1 MPGGGAGDG
10 AGEGGQGGGGASTH
24 RSAEKGEAV
33 VVRSSPVRSA
43 QIVGLASEAQQARHQ
58 LEDSE
63 RRRKCGEAALAELVD
78 QVALLSLLAL

>member
-1 MPGGGAGDG
+1 M
-10 AGEGGQGGGGASTH
+10 
-24 RSAEKGEAV
+24 
-33 VVRSSPVRSA
+33 RSSPVRSA

-78 QVALLSLLAL
+78 QVALLSLPAL